1 MYKQTNKWCILLA
14 IGLFCVSGGMILN
27 HFTIIR
33 DEMTGFLVG
42 LGIGIELV
50 ALFKAKKHRQGE
62 PRMS

>member
-1 MYKQTNKWCILLA
+1 MNKPTNNWSILLA
-14 IGLFCVSGGMILN
+14 IGLFCISGGMILH

-50 ALFKAKKHRQGE
+50 ALFNAKKHRQCE
-62 PRMS
+62 LPLN

>member
-1 MYKQTNKWCILLA
+1 MNKQTNKWCILLA
-14 IGLFCVSGGMILN
+14 IGLLCVSGGMILN

-50 ALFKAKKHRQGE
+50 ALFKAKKHRQCE